1 MGKRL
6 RHFTGRAKF
15 RQGWQA
21 QKGTNS
27 KIAPML
33 ICMHV
38 CVYNLDIARSD
49 PPQITRGHL
58 AASALSSHRN
68 GSGPLSLLLTERM

>member
-21 QKGTNS
+21 RKGTNS
-27 KIAPML
+27 KIAPTL
-33 ICMHV
+33 ICMCV
-38 CVYNLDIARSD
+38 CVC
-49 PPQITRGHL
+49 ITLILREEIRLEAHGCRL
-58 AASALSSHRN
+58 AASALAIETVRAH
-68 GSGPLSLLLTERM
+68 